1 MATDKIQEAK
11 KTLTQTL
18 NEITFKNEQAQKIKA
33 VQEGRE
39 RLKDSLGRN
48 RKPIVA
54 SAPKISGLQTL
65 NTSLGNQFKVQ
76 Q

>member
-18 NEITFKNEQAQKIKA
+18 NDITFNNQQAQKIKA
-33 VQEGRE
+33 MQEGKE

-48 RKPIVA
+48 KKPLVSNA
-54 SAPKISGLQTL
+54 AKISGLQTL
-65 NTSLGNQFKVQ
+65 NTSLGNQFKNQ
-76 Q
+76 